1 MVGII
6 LASHGDFAKGI
17 LQSGEIIFGTQP
29 NVKAVTLQPSEGPD
43 DIRAKME
50 EAITTFENPEQVLFM
65 VDLWGGTP
73 FNQTSGLIN
82 GHEDTWAVV
91 TGLNL
96 PMLIEAFAS
105 RMSMESAQ
113 EIAAHVY
120 GVAKEGVRLLPE
132 ALEPAQEKQAAE
144 PVTPQGAIPEGTVI
158 GDGHIKYVL
167 ARIDSRLLHGQVAT
181 AWTKTV
187 KPTRIIVVSDG
198 VAKDELRKNLI
209 EQAAPPGVKA
219 NVVPV
224 DKMIQVAKDPRF
236 GNTKAMLLFE
246 TPQDA
251 LRAIEGGVD
260 VKELNIGSM
269 AHSVGKIAVSK
280 VLSLG
285 RDDVKTFE
293 KLKAKGIQFDVRK
306 VPNDSKENMDD
317 IIKKAK
323 AEIKTRYLIQFNV
336 A

>member
-17 LQSGEIIFGTQP
+17 LQSGEMIFGTQP

-167 ARIDSRLLHGQVAT
+167 ARIDSRLLHGQVAA

-285 RDDVKTFE
+285 KDDVKTFE

-323 AEIKTRYLIQFNV
+323 AEL

>member
-17 LQSGEIIFGTQP
+17 LQSGDMIFGTQP

-323 AEIKTRYLIQFNV
+323 AEL

>member
-50 EAITTFENPEQVLFM
+50 EASTTFENPEQVLFM

-323 AEIKTRYLIQFNV
+323 AEL

>member
-17 LQSGEIIFGTQP
+17 LQSGEMIFGTQP

-50 EAITTFENPEQVLFM
+50 EAITTFENPDQVLFL

-285 RDDVKTFE
+285 KDDVKTFE

-323 AEIKTRYLIQFNV
+323 AEL

>member
-17 LQSGEIIFGTQP
+17 LQSGEMIFGTQP

-132 ALEPAQEKQAAE
+132 ALELAQEKQAAE

-285 RDDVKTFE
+285 KDDVKTFE

-323 AEIKTRYLIQFNV
+323 AEL

>member
-17 LQSGEIIFGTQP
+17 LQSGEMIFGTQP

-43 DIRAKME
+43 DIRAKLE

-285 RDDVKTFE
+285 KDDVKTFE

-323 AEIKTRYLIQFNV
+323 AEL

>member
-17 LQSGEIIFGTQP
+17 LQSGEMIFGVQED
-29 NVKAVTLQPSEGPD
+29 VKAVTLAPSEGPD

-50 EAITTFENPEQVLFM
+50 EAITTFKDSEHVLFL

-73 FNQTSGLIN
+73 FNQTSGLLN
-82 GHEDTWAVV
+82 GHEDKWAIV

-96 PMLIEAFAS
+96 PMLIETFAA
-105 RMSMESAQ
+105 RMSMETAH
-113 EIAAHVY
+113 EIATHVS
-120 GVAKEGVRLLPE
+120 GIAKEGVKIRPE
-132 ALEPAQEKQAAE
+132 ALEPVEKKAE
-144 PVTPQGAIPEGTVI
+144 ANVPTQPQGAIPEGTVL

-198 VAKDELRKNLI
+198 VAKDDLRKNLI

-236 GNTKAMLLFE
+236 GDTKAMLLFE

-251 LRAIEGGVD
+251 LRAVEGGVD
-260 VKELNIGSM
+260 LKELNIGSM
-269 AHSVGKIAVSK
+269 AHSVGKVAVSK

-285 RDDVKTFE
+285 KEDVATFE
-293 KLKAKGIQFDVRK
+293 KLKAKGISFDVRK
-306 VPNDSKENMDD
+306 VPNDSKENMED

-323 AEIKTRYLIQFNV
+323 AEL

>member
-17 LQSGEIIFGTQP
+17 LQSGEMIFGTQP

-285 RDDVKTFE
+285 KDDVKTFE

-323 AEIKTRYLIQFNV
+323 AEM

>member
-17 LQSGEIIFGTQP
+17 LQSGEMIFGTQP

-323 AEIKTRYLIQFNV
+323 AEL

>member
-17 LQSGEIIFGTQP
+17 LQSGEMIFGTQP

-187 KPTRIIVVSDG
+187 KPTRIIVVSDV

-285 RDDVKTFE
+285 KDDVKTFE

-323 AEIKTRYLIQFNV
+323 AEL

>member
-17 LQSGEIIFGTQP
+17 LQSGEMIFGTQP

-187 KPTRIIVVSDG
+187 KPTRIIVVSDS

-285 RDDVKTFE
+285 KDDVKTFE

-323 AEIKTRYLIQFNV
+323 AEL

>member
-1 MVGII
+1 M
-6 LASHGDFAKGI
+6 
-17 LQSGEIIFGTQP
+17 
-29 NVKAVTLQPSEGPD
+29 
-43 DIRAKME
+43 
-50 EAITTFENPEQVLFM
+50 
-65 VDLWGGTP
+65 
-73 FNQTSGLIN
+73 
-82 GHEDTWAVV
+82 
-91 TGLNL
+91 
-96 PMLIEAFAS
+96 
-105 RMSMESAQ
+105 
-113 EIAAHVY
+113 
-120 GVAKEGVRLLPE
+120 AKEGVRLLPE
-132 ALEPAQEKQAAE
+132 QLEPVEEQPTAEAPKQ
-144 PVTPQGAIPEGTVI
+144 QGAIPEGTI
-158 GDGHIKYVL
+158 LGDGHIKYVL

-198 VAKDELRKNLI
+198 VAKDALRKNLI

-236 GNTKAMLLFE
+236 GDTKAMLLFE

-285 RDDVKTFE
+285 KEDVKTFE
-293 KLKAKGIQFDVRK
+293 KLKAKGIRFDVRK
-306 VPNDSKENMDD
+306 VPNDSKENMED

-323 AEIKTRYLIQFNV
+323 AEL

>member
-17 LQSGEIIFGTQP
+17 LQSGEMIFGTQP

-269 AHSVGKIAVSK
+269 AHSVGKIAVRK

-323 AEIKTRYLIQFNV
+323 AEL

>member
-209 EQAAPPGVKA
+209 KQAAPPGVKA

-323 AEIKTRYLIQFNV
+323 AEL

>member
-17 LQSGEIIFGTQP
+17 LQSGEMIFGTQP

-285 RDDVKTFE
+285 RDEVKTFE

-323 AEIKTRYLIQFNV
+323 AEL

>member
-1 MVGII
+1 M
-6 LASHGDFAKGI
+6 
-17 LQSGEIIFGTQP
+17 
-29 NVKAVTLQPSEGPD
+29 
-43 DIRAKME
+43 
-50 EAITTFENPEQVLFM
+50 
-65 VDLWGGTP
+65 
-73 FNQTSGLIN
+73 
-82 GHEDTWAVV
+82 
-91 TGLNL
+91 
-96 PMLIEAFAS
+96 
-105 RMSMESAQ
+105 
-113 EIAAHVY
+113 
-120 GVAKEGVRLLPE
+120 
-132 ALEPAQEKQAAE
+132 
-144 PVTPQGAIPEGTVI
+144 
-158 GDGHIKYVL
+158 L

-198 VAKDELRKNLI
+198 VAKDALRKNLI

-236 GNTKAMLLFE
+236 GDTKAMLLFE

-285 RDDVKTFE
+285 KEDVKTFE
-293 KLKAKGIQFDVRK
+293 KLKAKGIRFDVCK
-306 VPNDSKENMDD
+306 VPNDSKENMED

-323 AEIKTRYLIQFNV
+323 AEL

>member
-17 LQSGEIIFGTQP
+17 LQSGEMIFGTQP

-280 VLSLG
+280 VLSLA

-323 AEIKTRYLIQFNV
+323 AEL